1 MGGCRGYGHRIIN
14 FSMRP
19 AFYTMNFTI
28 SVELKKIAL
37 QPMLAYL
44 RTWYVIVRRIMDGR
58 KYIRRLGS
66 SACRIFITSLYG
78 CLDDRSSIIGLKLV
92 YL

>member
-19 AFYTMNFTI
+19 AFYMMSFTI
-28 SVELKKIAL
+28 LVVRKKIVL
-37 QPMLAYL
+37 RPMHVYL
-44 RTWYVIVRRIMDGR
+44 RTWYVIVRRIMDGE
-58 KYIRRLGS
+58 KYTRRLGS